1 MCVAKCYISDM
12 GKLDQILQDMQGLS
26 EDERL
31 TLAHHLLAADEGEPT
46 VEIEQAWDLEIRE
59 RIARYDRG
67 ETTAR
72 PVADV
77 LADLDRQLKS

>member
-1 MCVAKCYISDM
+1 M
-12 GKLDQILQDMQGLS
+12 GKLDQILHDAQSLS
-26 EDERL
+26 EAERL
-31 TLAHHLLAADEGEPT
+31 TLAHQLLAAGDGDSAEE
-46 VEIEQAWDLEIRE
+46 VERAWDIEIRE

-72 PVADV
+72 PFTDV